1 MSEQVSKP
9 DEGVNNDVLE
19 VKDQEVVDT
28 GVEVGEET
36 NPTTQDAPAV
46 QEEETTDIAE
56 AKKDTA
62 EGETETKA
70 GEDASSVQRPKEMLK
85 VNRKGYEARQKSDA
99 SILPDSDN
107 PYEIRKQVEF
117 YFSDSNLPG
126 DKFLWSQTDG
136 SNNKPVPLSVICN
149 FSRMRR
155 FKPHSAVVDAL
166 KASKHLVVEGSEGE
180 ETIRRKQPYK
190 PADDRQHQ
198 IDERSAYIKGF
209 GEEQSS
215 TQFDIE
221 AFLAQYGEF
230 NSVRLRRAEDEK
242 KSFKG
247 SVFVEW
253 ADKDTLDK
261 FMALEPKPLWK
272 EHTLDIRTKLEY
284 KAFKAQEIRDGK
296 IPMKGSNHFGRPQ
309 RDHRGGGRGRGSRG
323 NHRGSDADDWK
334 KRRDQ
339 DQRNGFEDRR
349 GRRDQR
355 DHRGRGRGRGR
366 GNNRGRGRD
375 RAQNDNGRT
384 KEQERPVSHD
394 DGRPKINTS
403 RESEKIMKEENA
415 KSSTDAQANGKRARD
430 GDSTDAPPAKKVD
443 TKEVV
448 ADVA

>member
-1 MSEQVSKP
+1 MSDQVAKP
-9 DEGVNNDVLE
+9 DEGVNNNVLE

-28 GVEVGEET
+28 SAEAGEET
-36 NPTTQDAPAV
+36 NTTTQDAPAV
-46 QEEETTDIAE
+46 EEEEKTDGVKAE
-56 AKKDTA
+56 KDAA
-62 EGETETKA
+62 EGETGTK
-70 GEDASSVQRPKEMLK
+70 RPKGMLK
-85 VNRKGYEARQKSDA
+85 VNRKGCETRQKSDA

-155 FKPHSAVVDAL
+155 FKPYSAVVDAL

-190 PADDRQHQ
+190 PADDRQRQ

-209 GEEQSS
+209 GEENSS

-230 NSVRLRRAEDEK
+230 NSVRLRRAEDDK

-272 EHTLDIRTKLEY
+272 EHTLDIKTKLEY

-296 IPMKGSNHFGRPQ
+296 IPMKGSNHFGRSQ
-309 RDHRGGGRGRGSRG
+309 RGHRDGGGRGRGSRD
-323 NHRGSDADDWK
+323 NYRGSDANDWK
-334 KRRDQ
+334 KRRDE

-349 GRRDQR
+349 GRRD
-355 DHRGRGRGRGR
+355 HRGRGRGRGG

-375 RAQNDNGRT
+375 RAQNDNGRS
-384 KEQERPVSHD
+384 KEQEQPVSRD

-403 RESEKIMKEENA
+403 KESEKIMKEENA
-415 KSSTDAQANGKRARD
+415 KSNTDAQANGKRARD
-430 GDSTDAPPAKKVD
+430 GDSTDAPPTKKVD
-443 TKEVV
+443 TKEAV

>member
-1 MSEQVSKP
+1 MSDQVAKP
-9 DEGVNNDVLE
+9 DEGMNSDVLE
-19 VKDQEVVDT
+19 VKVEEVVDT
-28 GVEVGEET
+28 SVEAGEET
-36 NPTTQDAPAV
+36 KTTTQDAPAV
-46 QEEETTDIAE
+46 EEQENTDVVKAE
-56 AKKDTA
+56 KDTA
-62 EGETETKA
+62 EGEMETKA
-70 GEDASSVQRPKEMLK
+70 SEDASSVQRPKEMLK
-85 VNRKGYEARQKSDA
+85 VNRKGCETRQKSDA

-107 PYEIRKQVEF
+107 PHEIRKQVEF

-155 FKPHSAVVDAL
+155 FKPYSAVIDAL

-180 ETIRRKQPYK
+180 ETIRRKHPYK
-190 PADDRQHQ
+190 PADDRQYQ
-198 IDERSAYIKGF
+198 IDERSAYVKGF

-230 NSVRLRRAEDEK
+230 NSVRLRRADDEK

-272 EHTLDIRTKLEY
+272 DHALEMKTKLDY
-284 KAFKAQEIRDGK
+284 KAFKAQEIRAGR
-296 IPMKGSNHFGRPQ
+296 IPMKGSNHFGRSQ
-309 RDHRGGGRGRGSRG
+309 RGHRGGDRGRGSRG
-323 NHRGSDADDWK
+323 NYRGSDANDWK
-334 KRRDQ
+334 KRRDE

-349 GRRDQR
+349 GRRD
-355 DHRGRGRGRGR
+355 HRGRGRGRGN
-366 GNNRGRGRD
+366 NNRGRGRD
-375 RAQNDNGRT
+375 RAQNDNSRS
-384 KEQERPVSHD
+384 KEQDRPVSRD

-403 RESEKIMKEENA
+403 KESEKIMKEENA
-415 KSSTDAQANGKRARD
+415 KSNTDAQANGKRARD
-430 GDSTDAPPAKKVD
+430 GDSTDTPPAKKVD
-443 TKEVV
+443 TKEAV
-448 ADVA
+448 ADAA